1 MTVTCSVRIAPGRDA
16 PELLAAA
23 GTSSL
28 LEVGS
33 SSTGPTL
40 GAPAF
45 DSALGVRAI
54 APAAYDHV
62 LLADAAK
69 SAVFAATTKPLAD
82 AARRGQTGALIAY
95 GQTGTG
101 KTYNLFDVLLP
112 TLAAELFAPDPNT
125 SAPVTVRAAALQLH
139 NDVLGDLLAARGA
152 RLGVSPPRAARSQAC
167 GLRALGAVAFW

>member
-62 LLADAAK
+62 LLADAAN
-69 SAVFAATTKPLAD
+69 AA
-82 AARRGQTGALIAY
+82 G
-95 GQTGTG
+95 
-101 KTYNLFDVLLP
+101 
-112 TLAAELFAPDPNT
+112 
-125 SAPVTVRAAALQLH
+125 
-139 NDVLGDLLAARGA
+139 
-152 RLGVSPPRAARSQAC
+152 
-167 GLRALGAVAFW
+167 